1 MDKLSTNS
9 CDFDRSFKKHNNIS
23 SSELFTFPYSLII
36 KRCHSFSKKKSSSDL
51 SSQNSTEQS
60 IKKFNSPKNNRIRK
74 DIFGNVIEKGGKQ
87 KISFRDNFKG
97 KYLVEM
103 TLIDPKQNSLRGK
116 NYKNYTIFREARDK
130 EEVFCSGAC
139 NIF

>member
-9 CDFDRSFKKHNNIS
+9 CDLDKSFKKHNNIS
-23 SSELFTFPYSLII
+23 SSELFSCPYSLII
-36 KRCHSFSKKKSSSDL
+36 RRSHSFSKKTPSDL
-51 SSQNSTEQS
+51 SSQNSTAQS
-60 IKKFNSPKNNRIRK
+60 IKKYNSPKKIRIRK

-103 TLIDPKQNSLRGK
+103 TLIDRKQNSLRGK

-130 EEVFCSGAC
+130 EEVLCSGAC

>member
-1 MDKLSTNS
+1 MDKLSINS
-9 CDFDRSFKKHNNIS
+9 CDLDKSFKKHNNIS
-23 SSELFTFPYSLII
+23 YSELFACPYSLII
-36 KRCHSFSKKKSSSDL
+36 RRCHSFSKKISSDL
-51 SSQNSTEQS
+51 ASQNSTELS
-60 IKKFNSPKNNRIRK
+60 IKKFNSPKNIRIRK
-74 DIFGNVIEKGGKQ
+74 DIFGNVIEKGGKH

-130 EEVFCSGAC
+130 EEVLCSGVC

>member
-1 MDKLSTNS
+1 MDKLSINS
-9 CDFDRSFKKHNNIS
+9 CDLDKSFKKHNNIS
-23 SSELFTFPYSLII
+23 SLELFTCPYSLII
-36 KRCHSFSKKKSSSDL
+36 RRCHSFSKKITSDL
-51 SSQNSTEQS
+51 SSQNSTAQS
-60 IKKFNSPKNNRIRK
+60 IKKFNSPKNIRKRK

-130 EEVFCSGAC
+130 EEVLCSGAC

>member
-1 MDKLSTNS
+1 MPIFLNYKAKP
-9 CDFDRSFKKHNNIS
+9 FVFKK
-23 SSELFTFPYSLII
+23 TP
-36 KRCHSFSKKKSSSDL
+36 SDL
-51 SSQNSTEQS
+51 SSQNSTAQT
-60 IKKFNSPKNNRIRK
+60 IKKYNSPKKIRIRK

-103 TLIDPKQNSLRGK
+103 TLIDRKQNSLRGK

-130 EEVFCSGAC
+130 EEVLCSGAC

>member
-9 CDFDRSFKKHNNIS
+9 CDLDKSFKKHNNIS
-23 SSELFTFPYSLII
+23 SSELFTCPYSLIMR
-36 KRCHSFSKKKSSSDL
+36 RCHSFSNKITSDL
-51 SSQNSTEQS
+51 SSQNSTAQS
-60 IKKFNSPKNNRIRK
+60 IKKFNSPKNIRKRK

-97 KYLVEM
+97 KFLVEM

-130 EEVFCSGAC
+130 EEVLCSGAC